1 MYNAL
6 TSTAPVLDAK
16 AEAAAKE
23 QIEWGLH
30 QADIIKISDEEVDFL
45 WGLSPQ
51 ESAQKLLTEYG
62 ASLVYV
68 TLGPKGCYFTN
79 RNCTGE
85 IASPAEIHVVDTTG
99 AGDIFGGSAMS
110 RFLKLN
116 KAPAD
121 LTINEQI

>member
-1 MYNAL
+1 M
-6 TSTAPVLDAK
+6 
-16 AEAAAKE
+16 
-23 QIEWGLH
+23 GLH

-68 TLGPKGCYFTN
+68 TLGPKGCYFAN

-85 IASPAEIHVVDTTG
+85 IASPARSMSWIPPVPG
-99 AGDIFGGSAMS
+99 IFSAEV
-110 RFLKLN
+110 L
-116 KAPAD
+116 
-121 LTINEQI
+121 